1 MTESQKSS
9 RASRREPSL
18 LRHRLGSKAAIAA
31 AVGIALGAAGLVSAA
46 TPISGNRPVVV
57 VLCNFSNQT
66 QQPRTPAYFAD
77 MYSDAGAGELG
88 ALDYWKDVSY
98 SKFSVTGTVV
108 KGWYT
113 LGVTRD
119 AWVAMSRTDKWKA
132 CAEKAKPDVDYT
144 KFAGAIVIFPEAETT
159 LSAALNAT
167 DTTVSVTSLS
177 TGNGANFPTPP
188 FLTSVFNCC
197 DANGNSINV
206 EVVRVT
212 AVSGNTFTVD
222 RGQAGTTAVAHP
234 NGSRVQ
240 VSGDLFGFS
249 PMAVTLGGSNF
260 TLGGAL
266 GAHDIPLSVMGHE
279 EGHLFAI
286 NHSKAISQ
294 APSDYSDCYDLMSTL
309 TCAYT
314 FTGAGTAFGGSQFGG
329 TGKGPGL
336 NSIQVD
342 QLGWLEA
349 PRKTTFDNST
359 CTQATYTM
367 AALNHPEKGGFMQ
380 LRVPAVVPI
389 PKVGGGTLNSDYYA
403 LELRSKTGWDRGI
416 PADAFVLHLNGT
428 DGYSYLVDR
437 DSATLPVGDLGD
449 GGLRAGTIFIDA
461 TRNVYVA
468 VNSINAADFTGVV
481 TVGGCR
487 INATLTNSGATTGDY
502 SDAVTLAGD
511 LKVTG
516 SGAPLPDETVTFTLG
531 SQSCSGKTDANG
543 RAACSL
549 TLDQVPGSYN
559 LNASFTGNAAYNPAS
574 GSAAFTITREDTTST
589 YTGPA
594 EKDYHDAF
602 TASGTLLDAD
612 SSAPIMGRTLSF
624 TLGASDSCS
633 AATGGAGSA
642 SCSITPSQVPAV
654 YNMVT
659 AFAGD
664 TYYEPSSDT
673 DSFTITKEETVTTY
687 NGPTVILQGASGVTL
702 SAQLLEG
709 GPADTD
715 GDGSTA
721 PPVPSGQTVKLSLG
735 SQSCNGVANASGI
748 ATCTLTFNGA
758 LGSQPLKAE
767 FAGDAYYLPS
777 SDTSKT
783 AIVFA
788 FPSRGAFTLGDATV
802 AGAPPSTTL
811 TWWSDDWWQRNTL
824 TGGTAPLAFKGFAG
838 TVTALPT
845 TSPANVCGTTFTTRG
860 GNSPPPT
867 SGVPSYMGV
876 LVASSVQKNGSTV
889 SGTWAKIVV
898 VRTDPGYDPSPGH
911 PGTGTIVATFCG

>member
-1 MTESQKSS
+1 
-9 RASRREPSL
+9 
-18 LRHRLGSKAAIAA
+18 
-31 AVGIALGAAGLVSAA
+31 
-46 TPISGNRPVVV
+46 
-57 VLCNFSNQT
+57 
-66 QQPRTPAYFAD
+66 

-98 SKFSVTGTVV
+98 GKFSVTGTVV

-113 LGVTRD
+113 LGITRD
-119 AWVAMSRTDKWKA
+119 AWVAMSRNDKWKA
-132 CAEKAKPDVDYT
+132 CAEKAKPDLDYT
-144 KFAGAIVIFPEAETT
+144 KYAGAIVVFPEAETT
-159 LSAALNAT
+159 LSTALNAT
-167 DTTVSVTSLS
+167 DTTVNLTSLS

-188 FLTSVFNCC
+188 FLTSIFNCC

-222 RGQAGTTAVAHP
+222 RGQSGTTAVAHP

-240 VSGDLFGFS
+240 VGGDLFGFS
-249 PMAVTLGGSNF
+249 PTPVTLAGASY

-279 EGHLFAI
+279 EGHLFALT
-286 NHSKAISQ
+286 HSKAISQ

-309 TCAYT
+309 TCGYT
-314 FTGAGTAFGGSQFGG
+314 FSGAGSGTAFGGSQFGG

-342 QLGWLEA
+342 QLGWLDA
-349 PRKTTFDNST
+349 GRKTTFDAST

-367 AALNHPEKGGFMQ
+367 AALNHAETSGFMQ
-380 LRVPAVVPI
+380 LRIPAVVPI
-389 PKVGGGTLNSDYYA
+389 PKVGGGTLNSDYYT

-416 PADAFVLHLNGT
+416 PADAFVLHLKGSDNF
-428 DGYSYLVDR
+428 SYLVDQ
-437 DSATLPVGDLGD
+437 DSIGVGVGDLGD
-449 GGLRAGTIFIDA
+449 GGLRAGTIFIDS
-461 TRNVYVA
+461 TRKVYVA
-468 VNSINAADFTGVV
+468 VNSIDAADFTGVI
-481 TVGGCR
+481 TVAGCR
-487 INATLTNSGATTGDY
+487 INATLTYTGATTGDY

-516 SGAPLPDETVTFTLG
+516 TSAPLPDETVTFTLG
-531 SQSCSGKTDANG
+531 SQSCTGTTDANG
-543 RAACSL
+543 HAECSI
-549 TLDQVPGSYN
+549 TLDQVPGSYTA
-559 LNASFTGNAAYNPAS
+559 NASFTGNAAYNPSS
-574 GSAAFTITREDTTST
+574 GSAAFAITREDTAST

-594 EKDYHDAF
+594 EKDYHDVF
-602 TASGTLLDAD
+602 TASGTLVDAD
-612 SSAPIMGRTLSF
+612 SSAPIAGRTLSF

-633 AATGGAGSA
+633 AATGGSGAA
-642 SCSITPSQVPAV
+642 SCSITPSQVPAL

-673 DSFTITKEETVTTY
+673 DAFTITKEETVTTY
-687 NGPTVILQGASGVTL
+687 NGPTVILQAASGVTL

-721 PPVPSGQTVKLSLG
+721 PPVPSGQTVTLSLG
-735 SQSCNGVANASGI
+735 SQSCNGTANASGI
-748 ATCTLTFNGA
+748 ATCTLTFTGA

-777 SDTSKT
+777 SDTGKT

-788 FPSRGAFTLGDATV
+788 FPSRGAFTLGNTTVTGAT
-802 AGAPPSTTL
+802 ASTTV

-838 TVTALPT
+838 TVTTLPT
-845 TSPANVCGTTFTTRG
+845 TSPANVCGSTFTTRG

-876 LVASSVQKNGSTV
+876 LVASSVRKNGSSV

-898 VRTDPGYDPSPGH
+898 VRIDPGYDPSPGH